1 MSDREADSEVR
12 VFSVHLGSLHSELAL
27 RSIANVDKSGK
38 IEMETPSYF
47 EKYSRQTFYA
57 AAEVVK
63 GFDGRSYTEMKPSAV
78 GPFPQCLRVFQRSVK
93 GVFFG
98 NLRAKAT
105 IEHEKQ
111 KTSFRLAIEIQ
122 DPPSNPATIFG
133 DVISDDDRIP
143 SSPDPIPVREPTVP
157 HTPSTSKTPLKPYN
171 KEIIASPPKLRKRTR
186 CMLIPAAIPICIPI
200 IEVAEDE
207 PSSVTVRSRRARKDW
222 NAEKDP
228 YLDNIIIEYVLDP
241 IFEIVVRGLR
251 PHPICLPLHNET
263 VRPNICLR
271 VRHANYFD
279 INTVHPSIQVARSVK
294 TVLQYVTKDNEYVKS
309 GCYERYTEST
319 PKKRRRFEQLSE
331 AKSTAEVLDIFMK
344 VSPRQLYINRA
355 RIVENTEA
363 VFKEPPAPYQ
373 HPEGS

>member
-111 KTSFRLAIEIQ
+111 KTSFRLGMMIHHLQ
-122 DPPSNPATIFG
+122 LTD
-133 DVISDDDRIP
+133 ISDLHVPDLQTKTSDTLIAPFAQP
-143 SSPDPIPVREPTVP
+143 SDS
-157 HTPSTSKTPLKPYN
+157 
-171 KEIIASPPKLRKRTR
+171 
-186 CMLIPAAIPICIPI
+186 MMGLI
-200 IEVAEDE
+200 
-207 PSSVTVRSRRARKDW
+207 
-222 NAEKDP
+222 
-228 YLDNIIIEYVLDP
+228 
-241 IFEIVVRGLR
+241 
-251 PHPICLPLHNET
+251 
-263 VRPNICLR
+263 
-271 VRHANYFD
+271 
-279 INTVHPSIQVARSVK
+279 
-294 TVLQYVTKDNEYVKS
+294 
-309 GCYERYTEST
+309 
-319 PKKRRRFEQLSE
+319 
-331 AKSTAEVLDIFMK
+331 
-344 VSPRQLYINRA
+344 
-355 RIVENTEA
+355 
-363 VFKEPPAPYQ
+363 
-373 HPEGS
+373 